1 MTGGRVVVIGPT
13 GRNFAAGM
21 SGGIAYVYDDNG
33 QFPPLCNKEM
43 VSLEKPDQPEDVA
56 TIRRLL
62 ENHVNFTGSPIAKS
76 ILDDWDRELRYFVK
90 VIPNDYKRVLANLA
104 EIEARAAA
112 LSRTQTGGNGEAAG
126 AEKLVAGG
134 VAKGGS
140 DVGEGNH

>member
-33 QFPPLCNKEM
+33 QFPPLCNKDM
-43 VSLEKPDQPEDVA
+43 VSLETPDQPEDVA
-56 TIRRLL
+56 TIKRLL
-62 ENHVNFTGSPIAKS
+62 ENHVKFTGSPVAKA
-76 ILDDWDRELRYFVK
+76 ILDDWDRERRYFVK
-90 VIPNDYKRVLANLA
+90 VMPNDYKRVLANLA
-104 EIEARAAA
+104 KIEAEAAA
-112 LSRTQTGGNGEAAG
+112 LSKRQGGEGNAAG

-134 VAKGGS
+134 LRKGGS